1 MSTPLRE
8 IFTIDLL
15 GWSPWMPQATH
26 TELPAGLREDVAAAV
41 AEQKGNAYIDVL
53 CNDFETWKIRHLVH
67 RHVYT
72 STEPGP
78 TALRELGATAAS
90 RINGCVFC
98 ASVHARMW
106 AAAIG
111 DRTLP
116 NRFLADGAG
125 ADLPPTE
132 RAIVDAAALL
142 TTDPESLTAAE
153 LEPLRAAG
161 LDDIA
166 ILDILNYA
174 AFFNNA
180 NRLMLSL
187 GEPVPARG

>member
-1 MSTPLRE
+1 VSQPLRE

-15 GWSPWMPQATH
+15 GWTPWMPQATA
-26 TELPAGLREDVAAAV
+26 TELPDGLREAVAAAV

-53 CNDFETWKIRHLVH
+53 CNDFETWKIRHVVH

-72 STEPGP
+72 STDPGP
-78 TALRELGATAAS
+78 TAWRELGATAAS

-111 DRTLP
+111 DRSLP
-116 NRFLADGAG
+116 IRFLEQGID

-132 RAIVDAAALL
+132 RAIVDAAARL
-142 TTDPESLTAAE
+142 TTDPESLTAAH

-161 LDDIA
+161 FDDVA

-187 GEPVPARG
+187 GEPVPGRG